1 MINMGTASF
10 CFNSYPDRGR
20 GSMLV
25 GLLGRVFYLKTAPP
39 FSSFILDG
47 TAVMGGSNETH
58 MRTPASQAS
67 LMKTADA
74 V

>member
-1 MINMGTASF
+1 M
-10 CFNSYPDRGR
+10 
-20 GSMLV
+20 
-25 GLLGRVFYLKTAPP
+25 KTAPP